1 MISEKLICKI
11 LILILVL
18 ITGLTF
24 YKIYNHKRII
34 KKYTLESFQT
44 VNNDAETLK
53 NNYTELLKKL
63 NDAKKAFSSEI
74 QEIGKMEKK
83 NVNVPSVNSPTVT
96 SSNEQNLSNIN
107 ELNQYHN
114 DIDEKIKLII
124 KNKFDVDNTE
134 FNIKNATNKILLE
147 KIQKKMK
154 TLENLKDNKNKSDII
169 SIQNLTGEDIINCE
183 LIDEDNNIHILF
195 IEDGENKGCLYF
207 DKDKDSK
214 ENIEIRTCEK
224 SDTHQHFKI
233 IPISNN
239 EDVNKHIALNELGTN
254 FVKPDI
260 FYEDKDIHI
269 VHPRFSP
276 KHLLNDEF
284 SNISIEEANNK
295 ESMLFVKNSTLK
307 NINNCYN

>member
-18 ITGLTF
+18 MTGLTF

-44 VNNDAETLK
+44 ANNDAESIK

-63 NDAKKAFSSEI
+63 NDAKKQFSSEI
-74 QEIGKMEKK
+74 QKSK
-83 NVNVPSVNSPTVT
+83 
-96 SSNEQNLSNIN
+96 SNIQSNLPEYTGPEQNQQSTDTSNTNIN
-107 ELNQYHN
+107 YDLDQYHN
-114 DIDEKIKLII
+114 DIDDKIKLII
-124 KNKFDVDNTE
+124 KNKFDIDNTE
-134 FNIKNATNKILLE
+134 YNIKNSTNKILLE
-147 KIQKKMK
+147 KIKKKMK
-154 TLENLKDNKNKSDII
+154 TLEKLKDNKNKSDII

-183 LIDEDNNIHILF
+183 LIDKDNNIYILF
-195 IEDGENKGCLYF
+195 VEDGENKGCLHF
-207 DKDKDSK
+207 DKDKENK
-214 ENIEIRTCEK
+214 ENIQIKTCEK

-233 IPISNN
+233 IKIDNN
-239 EDVNKHIALNELGTN
+239 DDINKHIALNELGTN
-254 FVKPDI
+254 FLKNNS
-260 FYEDKDIHI
+260 FYKDKHI

-276 KHLLNDEF
+276 KYLLNDEF